1 MNAIMKIVIKL
12 KSLDKI
18 SLTIYL
24 NLLKFLSKKLCLK
37 SNKQNLPLEKKRIT
51 LLKSPH
57 VNKSSREQFE
67 FKLYKSI
74 LILEKFNNFKI
85 LKNLIINKPKSVKLS
100 LLIKK

>member
-1 MNAIMKIVIKL
+1 MKIIIKL

-24 NLLKFLSKKLCLK
+24 NLLKFLAKKLYIN
-37 SNKQNLPLEKKRIT
+37 SYRQNLPLKKKRIT

-74 LILEKFNNFKI
+74 FVLEKFNNFKI